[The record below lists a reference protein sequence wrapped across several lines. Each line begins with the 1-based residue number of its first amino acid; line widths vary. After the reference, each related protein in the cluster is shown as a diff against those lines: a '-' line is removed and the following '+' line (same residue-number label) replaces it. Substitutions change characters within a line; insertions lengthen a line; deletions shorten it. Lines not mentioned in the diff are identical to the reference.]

1 MRRIISVVIL
11 LLLYSH
17 LAWAQTDSTVYR
29 VALKTGKTLYGQ
41 IVAKEE
47 GEYITL
53 QKDDG
58 GTQFLQW
65 HEIEKYE
72 TTKYSLN
79 SKELK
84 EIAAK
89 EAIAKKYA
97 NWNRGFLIVK
107 SDTFFCWIE
116 PKPDYSAIG
125 MGMERTITTASI
137 KGTEKNWEPEEYRK
151 LVITEKDTVE
161 YICYTPKN
169 GKLNI
174 FKIVNDGACKLLQ
187 DRYENDKEQN
197 NSSAPIFIPNSA
209 PGGTM
214 IGGGPGL
221 AIVLPKTSDRYYI
234 LYKGVWTKTKT
245 DSGPG
250 IDDYFRKKSKEIFTE
265 CPQLVKQLE
274 DKTFWSDDIREIVK
288 EFNSC
293 ISTVR

>member
-1 MRRIISVVIL
+1 MLLAFSHIL
-11 LLLYSH
+11 
-17 LAWAQTDSTVYR
+17 WGQTDSTVYR

-47 GEYITL
+47 GEYITV

-72 TTKYSLN
+72 ATKYSLN
-79 SKELK
+79 SSELK

-107 SDTFFCWIE
+107 SDTFRCWIE

-125 MGMERTITTASI
+125 PGQERIIVTASAS
-137 KGTEKNWEPEEYRK
+137 GTEKRWNPDEYRK
-151 LVITEKDTVE
+151 LVITEKDTVM

-169 GKLNI
+169 GILNI
-174 FKIVNDGACKLLQ
+174 FKVVSDGPCKLLQ
-187 DRYENDKEQN
+187 DRYENDENAQ
-197 NSSAPIFIPNSA
+197 STGGIITMSTPSGTVMGA
-209 PGGTM
+209 PG
-214 IGGGPGL
+214 IIPIHY
-221 AIVLPKTSDRYYI
+221 AKTSDRYYI

-274 DKTFWSDDIREIVK
+274 DKTFRSDDIREIVK

-293 ISTVR
+293 VSNH